1 MELSFYV
8 PSVNI
13 RFKATFEFVFV
24 VVDLLIRYS
33 TARENSSRSV
43 GLPSRTFSTVC
54 LPLVA

>member
-13 RFKATFEFVFV
+13 RFKATFEFVF